1 MSDNITVLG
10 VAVRS
15 DGVVV
20 GKERLDQFARAA
32 DQAETSTQRLTARTS
47 ELTDFAKRLVAV
59 LGVVK
64 LMDMARDAAMLAARY
79 ETLGVVMEAVG
90 KNAGYGAQQMASFQ
104 KELQKTGISMIQS
117 RQVLTMMVQAHLDL
131 ANATKLARLAQDA
144 AVIGNLNS
152 SQAFNTLIYGIQSA
166 QIETLRTI
174 GINVDFEQSYKT
186 LGAQIGKSA
195 ASLTEAEKMQAR
207 LNAVMESGKAIA
219 GTYESA
225 MGTAGKQIKSFERYV
240 EDLQVAIGTAFG
252 PALAKGMEIATVAI
266 KKLQEVARG
275 DAAQAMLAG
284 VGDALLWSAKNIDA
298 FISGLTA
305 AAVTVG
311 VLSVATG
318 GLTAAVDSLT
328 AAIMRNP
335 IMALAVVIGA
345 VATAV
350 VALHKDASELQAEL
364 VDLERSAAAA
374 ADTFQRKQEQLESLR
389 TTLITYDSAMR
400 DARGD
405 LDLEAQAVR
414 DLAAKYPDLV
424 GKYDSVAEAID
435 KINAKRGQMVTQM
448 AQEAAQKQL
457 EVLEKA
463 RQVIKRYAEEGS
475 NDLLNMSK
483 VIQVEVAKEAE
494 AMSFVDKLFSAGSFH
509 KFMGVTTE
517 MIRDMEVAAGQAI
530 EQFGLLENIRI
541 ALPVGSEEEQKL
553 KAIEDGLAALVR
565 KIRDT
570 EKVSTEVQ
578 RVLTDFLTAVDE
590 QAKKLKDDWYAINQE
605 IDGTKAAVAGL
616 DMQMKAL
623 TGPDKALAD
632 FLREMKAATATAS
645 GDKTA
650 AVKAELE
657 RNLARIDALKVS
669 EEQAYDA
676 GAAAYALYKA
686 QLAALDEKHTKKVTS
701 EAQKRANEYER
712 WEKKIAETAK
722 SIGEESTQTQT
733 RQIEEKLAAYKAS
746 GQLTVEAEK
755 NAQEAIAKLKEKA
768 QIDDIKRQADFEEKM
783 RQARKRERDEIAA
796 AEKKQIEDQRWAE
809 DQRVGMS
816 NDTAAKKALALE
828 RYTEEVRSH
837 NLSQAAQDELINKK
851 REELNRSTLD
861 KMLDQWADHD
871 KNVEALTQSMFQN
884 IQNTWGGWWEDLLLG
899 EFADAE
905 DAISELGDA
914 FVKMLAQMTAAWV
927 ANETLAGMANFFKDL
942 KTGMS
947 GGGWNFNSMG
957 GWWKGLWGG
966 IEGSQEA
973 AAQAT
978 TTAAGNMDRAAT
990 RHDTAAGKLVQA
1002 GTDLSAA
1009 AAKLGAAGAVPGGT
1023 SATPG
1028 GLVQT
1033 PLTEG
1038 GTTSGVIFGWDP
1050 SWGEQD
1056 WSGWGDEFTGGT
1068 ETPTGNAGEV
1078 ISAGQNP
1085 FDTYSPAQVFALL
1098 TSAYALIE
1106 GINGLGDPNRNKFG
1120 AGLQAL
1126 GGGAGLYSNQIL
1138 RDLFGLGGISPAGQ
1152 VAMGGLGV
1160 LGAGYG
1166 LWNNLQGFGDQGVTG
1181 LNVLSTALNAYN
1193 LYAGSRN
1200 LIAGIQSLAD
1210 LPSIGGAPDIFTQF
1224 WRWGKSGWDA
1234 AFGPSVTAPT
1244 PTTTP
1249 TTVVP
1254 AFNPSDP
1261 YAGWGGEFTG
1271 GTEAGWGQ
1279 IGNAG
1284 AGMAGGI
1291 AGSYAS
1297 GELIRN
1303 TVAKERPN
1311 AMYGA
1316 MGGAAGGGAYGASV
1330 GTAILPGIG
1339 TLIGAALGAFMGGV
1353 VGGLTGGAFGSDEKP
1368 DPYQRMTN
1376 IKHSY
1381 DSWQRQTQIS
1391 QENPEWY
1398 QTAGLPS
1405 YSASRYSAYEE
1416 IDKSVESGTL
1426 SQSLREIAEG
1436 TPEGAVNIKKIL
1448 ESVTPLEMA
1457 MGGATEKYHDFNMV
1471 IKDTVENSARGALEF
1486 DGYASSG
1493 EHLSEKMGELADGLG
1508 LTDEQTA
1515 ALNENVAASI
1525 TDWQHW
1531 WGSTDALTMK
1541 IRDDFAQA
1549 LIGAAEAEAGD
1560 EEATNRLTE
1569 AKQRLIAELD
1579 QIIAARTLGQD
1590 SGDAEK
1596 SLYVQL
1602 AEAIQ
1607 VTGGVGQL
1615 AAASLQELNTQFAD
1629 GTLTQEEYTKA
1640 QEDILAHLV
1649 DYNAMVQD
1657 QTRRTTEAA
1666 TAEELLVAG
1675 MRNAAIVGEIQR
1687 QAFEQNGQAMSLV
1700 DAQTQALTGTI
1711 DNLLTANSL
1720 EAIEQREMVNLLL
1733 FQSGR
1738 TEELTNQ
1745 YKRYQEIKEDLT
1757 KAHTMERSEV
1767 EKLVAEGRELAK
1779 ELGFTKEATE
1789 GQTDANNNATGPTDT
1804 LAKAVAGVAEAVEAL
1819 KGWLE
1824 GLPASGTTWDWYMNG
1839 HFNFEG
1845 EKPPK
1850 KEHSGGLIM
1859 HSGGFVGW
1867 PRLHGGGLAPDEV
1880 PIIAQKGEYMI
1891 KRSDVSALGGAAGV
1905 EHMLDSALG
1914 AATASTSTTA
1924 VATAADQTEEEAQR
1938 LADAYEAAIKEMQG
1952 WDAAWLRE
1960 RYTAEQQAGD
1970 QLIQQRNSQM
1980 EQVKAWEEEGTITHE
1995 EAVARMGLIDQQWA
2009 ADVVKLREEVTKAF
2023 DQTIADFWEGQKSQ
2037 AEQAHDAIMQQSQDL
2052 LDELQRQYESGAIG
2066 SWEEYQSRRIDVE
2079 AMTDKALANL
2089 RSDAYKSLQAIVDNS
2104 LKGELSAT
2112 EQQVQT
2118 LNDTYRDHLQE
2129 LEDYYRAGTISQQD
2143 AQQWRLALQ
2152 ESYQRDLGQITTEGL
2167 ANLENI
2173 ETSALGQRKDRQE
2186 QLMSELLA
2194 TEGLTQEGIQQRIK
2208 ELMGVNEDVAGLEKD
2223 QKVLGSLQKWLTSP
2237 FTNATE
2243 AAALVAQARDL
2254 YAGLDFQTLSQEG
2267 GLAGSAVGVIGD
2279 REFLQGWTV
2288 SDPITDPGPS
2298 PSWDNSKPMPGRGP
2312 LLPSPIAPIPGTG
2325 GTYAAQERQAAPQ
2338 QTQVVINIG
2347 QVGQLADAVIEA
2359 SVKEFR
2365 TFLYQEQARQAQT
2378 GGPKPYTT
2386 SISRPALLPGSK

>member
-1 MSDNITVLG
+1 MADKKVIVELG
-10 VAVRS
+10 VKDSSGNAADKYARKLESSFERTGRAAKSASKDMSAAEAAAAKLGRGGETGAKGLSAVEAALLRVGAAAGIAAAAYQVLQTATEILTGAVKTHTEYEHSMSNVAAVMGATVKELDRLKSAARDQAKVSVFSAKQVADAYYSLASAGMGVEEAISAANGVLALAAATQS
-15 DGVVV
+15 DLAFTSKTVVSTLAQFKLAASDSERVANVFAAAISGSQANMESLADSMRYVGPVAKGLGQDLELTTAQLMALYNAGLSGEQAGTGLRAAMLKLQDVTPKAAETIKGLGVRITDAQGRALPFMDIMTAL
-20 GKERLDQFARAA
+20 GKANMSVADATKIFGTEAATVAVTLAQSAGQIQKYNEAITGTNKAHEAVQTQTNDLKGDLQKLDSAAEELAHVFGDEVDPALRKFVQRQTEIAQDQKSEEVIRGIGRAAAWLVEKLQWIEEHSAPALLALIPGLAGAVQLFQELGKDPPPIDKWREYYKVLDQVTKLEDQAGRQKISVGGVSKSLAA
-32 DQAETSTQRLTARTS
+32 DIDAARQEMDALLDDLAAGWAAGWGDASAAAQKEVDTTADAVAAARQVLMDRLADLRKTDYQREMDKLRDELAANIAATHDKLLAEQIFQAEKAALDKKYGGDRLKAEAKAADEIIKIRR
-47 ELTDFAKRLVAV
+47 EVADEILALGQQALNEEAKIDAKRLKDWEGLQRELKEAQAGG
-59 LGVVK
+59 L
-64 LMDMARDAAMLAARY
+64 DAQLADLQNWYQHAL
-79 ETLGVVMEAVG
+79 EL
-90 KNAGYGAQQMASFQ
+90 NQIYGA
-104 KELQKTGISMIQS
+104 
-117 RQVLTMMVQAHLDL
+117 
-131 ANATKLARLAQDA
+131 
-144 AVIGNLNS
+144 
-152 SQAFNTLIYGIQSA
+152 
-166 QIETLRTI
+166 
-174 GINVDFEQSYKT
+174 
-186 LGAQIGKSA
+186 
-195 ASLTEAEKMQAR
+195 
-207 LNAVMESGKAIA
+207 
-219 GTYESA
+219 
-225 MGTAGKQIKSFERYV
+225 
-240 EDLQVAIGTAFG
+240 
-252 PALAKGMEIATVAI
+252 
-266 KKLQEVARG
+266 
-275 DAAQAMLAG
+275 
-284 VGDALLWSAKNIDA
+284 
-298 FISGLTA
+298 GLTA
-305 AAVTVG
+305 QIT
-311 VLSVATG
+311 
-318 GLTAAVDSLT
+318 
-328 AAIMRNP
+328 
-335 IMALAVVIGA
+335 
-345 VATAV
+345 
-350 VALHKDASELQAEL
+350 
-364 VDLERSAAAA
+364 DLYQHR
-374 ADTFQRKQEQLESLR
+374 
-389 TTLITYDSAMR
+389 
-400 DARGD
+400 
-405 LDLEAQAVR
+405 
-414 DLAAKYPDLV
+414 
-424 GKYDSVAEAID
+424 
-435 KINAKRGQMVTQM
+435 
-448 AQEAAQKQL
+448 
-457 EVLEKA
+457 
-463 RQVIKRYAEEGS
+463 
-475 NDLLNMSK
+475 
-483 VIQVEVAKEAE
+483 
-494 AMSFVDKLFSAGSFH
+494 
-509 KFMGVTTE
+509 
-517 MIRDMEVAAGQAI
+517 
-530 EQFGLLENIRI
+530 
-541 ALPVGSEEEQKL
+541 
-553 KAIEDGLAALVR
+553 
-565 KIRDT
+565 
-570 EKVSTEVQ
+570 VQ
-578 RVLTDFLTAVDE
+578 
-590 QAKKLKDDWYAINQE
+590 
-605 IDGTKAAVAGL
+605 
-616 DMQMKAL
+616 KAL
-623 TGPDKALAD
+623 DDHAKA
-632 FLREMKAATATAS
+632 
-645 GDKTA
+645 
-650 AVKAELE
+650 
-657 RNLARIDALKVS
+657 
-669 EEQAYDA
+669 
-676 GAAAYALYKA
+676 
-686 QLAALDEKHTKKVTS
+686 
-701 EAQKRANEYER
+701 
-712 WEKKIAETAK
+712 
-722 SIGEESTQTQT
+722 
-733 RQIEEKLAAYKAS
+733 
-746 GQLTVEAEK
+746 
-755 NAQEAIAKLKEKA
+755 
-768 QIDDIKRQADFEEKM
+768 
-783 RQARKRERDEIAA
+783 
-796 AEKKQIEDQRWAE
+796 
-809 DQRVGMS
+809 
-816 NDTAAKKALALE
+816 
-828 RYTEEVRSH
+828 
-837 NLSQAAQDELINKK
+837 
-851 REELNRSTLD
+851 NRSTLD

-1457 MGGATEKYHDFNMV
+1457 MGGATEKYHDFNV
-1471 IKDTVENSARGALEF
+1471 QVKDAVESYARVALEF
-1486 DGYASSG
+1486 DGYAGSG
-1493 EHLSEKMGELADGLG
+1493 EHLSEMMGELADGLG

-1525 TDWQHW
+1525 TDWQQFG
-1531 WGSTDALTMK
+1531 GSTDELTMK
-1541 IRDDFAQA
+1541 IRDDFGQA

-1649 DYNAMVQD
+1649 EYNALVQD
-1657 QTRRTTEAA
+1657 ETRRTTEAA

-1675 MRNAAIVGEIQR
+1675 MRNAAIVAEIQR

-1711 DNLLTANSL
+1711 ETLLTANSL

-1733 FQSGR
+1733 FQAGR
-1738 TEELTNQ
+1738 TEELTEK
-1745 YKRYQEIKEDLT
+1745 YKRYQEIKEALT

-1767 EKLVAEGRELAK
+1767 EKLVVEGRELAK